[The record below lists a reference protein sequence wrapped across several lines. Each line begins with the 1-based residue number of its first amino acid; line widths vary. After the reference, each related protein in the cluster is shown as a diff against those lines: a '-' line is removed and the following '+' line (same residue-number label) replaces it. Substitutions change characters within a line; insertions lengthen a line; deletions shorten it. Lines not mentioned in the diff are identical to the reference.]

1 MRKNILPPILT
12 ILWGGVGFAL
22 RRWQLATGFEPGTGL
37 PVPGA
42 PAATA
47 LLVWS
52 VLLIPVL
59 ILLCWKMAPAK
70 PWDQVLDASG
80 NSLFLTAVV
89 TGAFL
94 LLVSAGAE
102 AITLSATY
110 RTSLSVLAD
119 GETLGWTAA
128 AMPPLRILL
137 CAAGFPCALV
147 WGQRLARRSPKR
159 RESLTLLELCLLFCV
174 WLISDY
180 QVRAADPVTQDY
192 VYAIFAIVCGL
203 LGLYYIAG
211 WSFQTGK
218 PRRTVVFCLLGT
230 YFAMVTLADRH
241 TLAEITRYAFVIL
254 FLTAHAAL
262 FLNPNPARRLESAP
276 TEAVTEE
283 EVPQDE

>member
-1 MRKNILPPILT
+1 MRKNILPPILA
-12 ILWGGVGFAL
+12 ILWGVVGFGL
-22 RRWQLATGFEPGTGL
+22 RKWQLATGFEPDTGL
-37 PVPGA
+37 PVPGT

-52 VLLIPVL
+52 LLLIPVL
-59 ILLCWKMAPAK
+59 ILLCRKVGPARD
-70 PWDQVLDASG
+70 WEEALDAGG
-80 NSLFLTAVV
+80 NSLFLTSVV

-102 AITLSATY
+102 VITLSATY
-110 RTSLSVLAD
+110 RTSLSLLAD
-119 GETLGWTAA
+119 NETLGWTAA

-147 WGQRLARRSPKR
+147 WGQHLARKSPKR
-159 RESLTLLELCLLFCV
+159 RESLLLLELCLLFCV

-180 QVRAADPVTQDY
+180 QVRAADPVIQDY
-192 VYAIFAIVCGL
+192 VYTIFAIVCGL

-218 PRRTVVFCLLGT
+218 LRRTVVFCLLGP
-230 YFAMVTLADRH
+230 YFSLVTLADRH
-241 TLAEITRYAFVIL
+241 SLAEVTRFAFVIL
-254 FLTAHAAL
+254 FLTAHAVL
-262 FLNPNPARRLESAP
+262 FLDPPPAGEPEEAPNQTL
-276 TEAVTEE
+276 TE

>member
-1 MRKNILPPILT
+1 MRKKILPPILA
-12 ILWGGVGFAL
+12 ILWGGVGLAL
-22 RRWQLATGFEPGTGL
+22 RKWQLASGFEPDTGL
-37 PVPGA
+37 PIPGA
-42 PAATA
+42 PAAIA

-59 ILLCWKMAPAK
+59 ILLCRDLGPAR
-70 PWDQVLDASG
+70 PSTQALDARG

-102 AITLSATY
+102 AVTLSATY
-110 RTSLSVLAD
+110 RASLSLLAD

-137 CAAGFPCALV
+137 CAAGFPCALA
-147 WGQRLARRSPKR
+147 WGQRLARQSEKT
-159 RESLTLLELCLLFCV
+159 RENLVLLELCLLFCV

-180 QVRAADPVTQDY
+180 QIRAADPVTEDY
-192 VYAIFAIVCGL
+192 MYAIFAIVCGL

-218 PRRTVVFCLLGT
+218 LRRTVVFCLLGP
-230 YFAMVTLADRH
+230 YFSMVTLADSH
-241 TLAEITRYAFVIL
+241 SLAEITRYAFVIL
-254 FLTAHAAL
+254 FLTAHAVL
-262 FLNPNPARRLESAP
+262 FLNPPPEGEPQEAP
-276 TEAVTEE
+276 TEALTE

>member
-1 MRKNILPPILT
+1 MRKTILPPILA
-12 ILWGGVGFAL
+12 ILWGAVGFGL
-22 RRWQLATGFEPGTGL
+22 RKWQLTTGFEPGTGL
-37 PVPGA
+37 PIPAA
-42 PAATA
+42 PATTA

-52 VLLIPVL
+52 MLLIPVL
-59 ILLCWKMAPAK
+59 VLLCWKSGPART
-70 PWDQVLDASG
+70 WEEALNAAG

-110 RTSLSVLAD
+110 RTSLSLLAD
-119 GETLGWTAA
+119 NETLGWTAA
-128 AMPPLRILL
+128 AMPPMRILL
-137 CAAGFPCALV
+137 CAAGFPCALA
-147 WGQRLARRSPKR
+147 WGQQLARRSPKA
-159 RESLTLLELCLLFCV
+159 RESLCLLELCLLFCV

-192 VYAIFAIVCGL
+192 LYAIFAIVCSL

-230 YFAMVTLADRH
+230 YFSMVTLADSH
-241 TLAEITRYAFVIL
+241 TLADIARYAFVIL

-262 FLNPNPARRLESAP
+262 ILNPSLARRLQSAP
-276 TEAVTEE
+276 AETVTE